1 MLGEK
6 GNYNTLRK
14 EQIYTKAKYIKIVI
28 LLSNQVNTSQMK
40 NKKDREREII
50 SDIYIGLAETHDYVR
65 SFATMFQS
73 KGMPSLRIENIM
85 I

>member
-6 GNYNTLRK
+6 GNFNTLRK

-40 NKKDREREII
+40 NRKDRERETI
-50 SDIYIGLAETHDYVR
+50 SDIYWFG
-65 SFATMFQS
+65 
-73 KGMPSLRIENIM
+73 
-85 I
+85 